1 MEVSVGRYRAALH
14 AGCFYS
20 RSDSTFSIYMI
31 VQILQFLLE
40 VVSGLVAGACLL
52 RMYMQTQR
60 ISFSNPVGKLVFA
73 LSDWLVMPLRK
84 VMPNRS
90 KYDLSSLLAAVLI
103 MLMQYVLLWLLLGGG
118 GGWLLIPVLV
128 VFGLLRMV
136 LTGLIGILI
145 VYAILSWVQPQSPIA
160 GILYRLSEPVLRP
173 LRKFIPLVSGVDL
186 SALVAIIVIQV
197 LQMVL
202 AHLQAQV
209 LVAMS
214 VSML

>member
-1 MEVSVGRYRAALH
+1 MYSVYW
-14 AGCFYS
+14 
-20 RSDSTFSIYMI
+20 RSDSTFLIYMI

-52 RMYMQTQR
+52 RMYMQAQR

-84 VMPNRS
+84 IIPNRS
-90 KYDLSSLLAAVLI
+90 KFDLSSLAAAVLI
-103 MLMQYVLLWLLLGGG
+103 MLVQYVLLWLLIGAS
-118 GGWLLIPVLV
+118 GGWLLIPVLT

-136 LTGLIGILI
+136 LTGLIAILI

-160 GILYRLSEPVLRP
+160 GILYRLSEPLLRP
-173 LRKFIPLVSGVDL
+173 LRKVVPLVGGVDL
-186 SALVAIIVIQV
+186 SALVAIILIQV
-197 LQMVL
+197 CQMIL
-202 AHLQAQV
+202 AHFQAQV
-209 LVAMS
+209 LVGMT